1 MFFAGMAREGMYSYF
16 IRNYMVPQPVP
27 ASEALKAL
35 FPRNLRPAIHALE
48 SNLAARSR
56 VGPTAG
62 LNMAR
67 SSSRASGIVG
77 AAWFFGATR
86 SGPFAT
92 EPEVLDRGL
101 SK

>member
-1 MFFAGMAREGMYSYF
+1 MFFAGMAREGMCSYF

-48 SNLAARSR
+48 SNLAAR
-56 VGPTAG
+56 
-62 LNMAR
+62 
-67 SSSRASGIVG
+67 ASGIVG

-86 SGPFAT
+86 SRPFAT
-92 EPEVLDRGL
+92 EPELLDSGL

>member
-1 MFFAGMAREGMYSYF
+1 M
-16 IRNYMVPQPVP
+16 PQPVP
-27 ASEALKAL
+27 ASEAFKAL

-86 SGPFAT
+86 SGPFAS
-92 EPEVLDRGL
+92 EPELLDRGL